1 MPTHPADRLAA
12 IERYSFSSEAGARIE
27 TDEGWVRFSDAQSVI
42 EGLLAELR
50 TLQQQ
55 ALAVVEKWRLF
66 QDSPTENVDCA
77 ECPHLCACLAEL
89 RLLAALSAE
98 REPEK
103 PATLPS
109 KD

>member
-1 MPTHPADRLAA
+1 MPTNPADRLAE
-12 IERYSFSSEAGARIE
+12 IRRLCRDPE
-27 TDEGWVRFSDAQSVI
+27 TTGFWVDAMEFVLGMLDQQA
-42 EGLLAELR
+42 AELR